1 MIFRHQKGFL
11 LLTIPALLFLGT
23 LSPIHASD
31 PSAGANINLHPKPL
45 EMADLVLQSTSGQTV
60 SLSDFRGKVVLL
72 HFWSI
77 QCPACRMEE
86 PLLDQLKRSFG
97 PLGLEILGVNLVDP
111 PDAVVRHASANHLPY
126 RALFDSGRGFS
137 LRVVNLGG
145 KRTAFIVNPA
155 MEAILEV
162 PGFPTTYVI
171 DCRGSAVAYSIGAA
185 RWDTPYALNLI
196 RQLIEQR
203 KTCSPGNLPH
213 PLERYSMRG
222 PAR

>member
-1 MIFRHQKGFL
+1 MTFSLHKGIPIL
-11 LLTIPALLFLGT
+11 IIPALLLLGT
-23 LSPIHASD
+23 LTTILASD
-31 PSAGANINLHPKPL
+31 PAAGTNINVHPQPL
-45 EMADLVLQSTSGQTV
+45 KMADLVLQSASGQTV

-86 PLLDQLKRSFG
+86 PLLDQLKRNFG

-111 PDAVVRHASANHLPY
+111 PDAVVRHATANHLPY

-137 LRVVNLGG
+137 LRVVNMAG

-171 DCRGSAVAYSIGAA
+171 DCTGSAVAYSIGAA
-185 RWDTPYALNLI
+185 RWDTPYALDLI
-196 RQLIEQR
+196 RQLLEQR
-203 KTCSPGNLPH
+203 KTCASGDVRNPFD
-213 PLERYSMRG
+213 RYSMRG

>member
-1 MIFRHQKGFL
+1 MTLRLHKATLFL
-11 LLTIPALLFLGT
+11 IMPALLLFGT
-23 LSPIHASD
+23 LTTIHASD
-31 PSAGANINLHPKPL
+31 PGAGANINVHPKPL
-45 EMADLVLQSTSGQTV
+45 QMADLVLQSTSGQTV
-60 SLSDFRGKVVLL
+60 SLADFRGKVVLL

-86 PLLDQLKRSFG
+86 PLLDQLKRNFG

-111 PDAVVRHASANHLPY
+111 PDAIVRHAGANHLPY

-137 LRVVNLGG
+137 LRVVNIAG

-171 DCRGSAVAYSIGAA
+171 DCRGSAVAYSVGAA

-203 KTCSPGNLPH
+203 KTGASLDVRH
-213 PLERYSMRG
+213 PFERYSMQG